1 MDEKSLIEKSKQGDN
16 NAFNLLLK
24 PYVIQAQQTSYLLL
38 HDYALAQDAVQEALI
53 QTHSSLNRFDPN
65 KAAFKTWFNRIVI
78 NCSLNQKRKRKFTF
92 QLENDYGVNDC
103 PEKNS
108 FLKKTNGGLAPQNGI
123 TVVGKIKE
131 VKVVR
136 VNITEYNDKE
146 LMRFEM

>member
-1 MDEKSLIEKSKQGDN
+1 
-16 NAFNLLLK
+16 
-24 PYVIQAQQTSYLLL
+24 
-38 HDYALAQDAVQEALI
+38 
-53 QTHSSLNRFDPN
+53 
-65 KAAFKTWFNRIVI
+65 NRIVI